1 MIDDRFCHMLCSLE
15 RAEVIIKSEIKR
27 GKAMKS
33 TIQIIVVLLSGLLS
47 KNIYSADIL
56 TQKNIGLEAAND
68 IAKLSIDACRKDGF
82 NVSAVVVDKH
92 GNVRSV
98 MRDDLAAKYTIE
110 IAQRKANMVI
120 MSGIASGQFRTARA
134 DIQQELNHID
144 GLIVMQGGLPI
155 HAGGSLIG
163 AVGVSGAPG
172 GDKDQACAVV
182 AIKEITERLEFAD

>member
-1 MIDDRFCHMLCSLE
+1 MNTN
-15 RAEVIIKSEIKR
+15 
-27 GKAMKS
+27 KALSALLFS
-33 TIQIIVVLLSGLLS
+33 TLISTQLH
-47 KNIYSADIL
+47 SADIVI
-56 TQKNIGLEAAND
+56 QQNIGLEPANE
-68 IAKLSIDACRKDGF
+68 IARLSIEDCRSKGF

-92 GNVRSV
+92 GNLRTA

-120 MSGIASGQFRTARA
+120 MSGIASGAFRAARP

-172 GDKDQACAVV
+172 GERDEACAAAALDAVS
-182 AIKEITERLEFAD
+182 ERLEFAGDD

>member
-1 MIDDRFCHMLCSLE
+1 MITKTSL
-15 RAEVIIKSEIKR
+15 SLL
-27 GKAMKS
+27 
-33 TIQIIVVLLSGLLS
+33 VLASVFTS
-47 KNIYSADIL
+47 NAYSADII
-56 TQKNIGLEAAND
+56 TQKNIGLAAANE
-68 IAKLSIDACRKDGF
+68 IAMSSIEACRKGGY

-120 MSGIASGQFRTARA
+120 MSGIASGAFRDARR

-144 GLIVMQGGLPI
+144 GLIVMEGGLPI
-155 HAGGSLIG
+155 QAGGSMIG

-172 GDKDQACAVV
+172 GEKDAACA
-182 AIKEITERLEFAD
+182 AEALDKISDRLEFAGDD

>member
-1 MIDDRFCHMLCSLE
+1 MK
-15 RAEVIIKSEIKR
+15 VIIHISVI
-27 GKAMKS
+27 
-33 TIQIIVVLLSGLLS
+33 LFSGLLS
-47 KNIYSADIL
+47 LSASAIDII

-68 IAKLSIDACRKDGF
+68 IAKMSIDACRAGGF

-110 IAQRKANMVI
+110 IAKRKANMVI
-120 MSGIASGQFRTARA
+120 MSGIASGAFRTART

-155 HAGGSLIG
+155 HASGSLIG
-163 AVGVSGAPG
+163 AIGVSGAPG
-172 GDKDQACAVV
+172 GEKDEACAAV
-182 AIKEITERLEFAD
+182 AIEKITERLEFADDE

>member
-1 MIDDRFCHMLCSLE
+1 
-15 RAEVIIKSEIKR
+15 
-27 GKAMKS
+27 MKHFKQIS
-33 TIQIIVVLLSGLLS
+33 TALFTVVFSS
-47 KNIYSADIL
+47 NIYAADVI
-56 TQKNIGLEAAND
+56 TQRNIGLEAAND
-68 IAKLSIDACRKDGF
+68 IAKMSIDACRKDGF

-110 IAQRKANMVI
+110 IAQRKANMVV
-120 MSGIASGQFRTARA
+120 MSGVSSGDFRAARA

-163 AVGVSGAPG
+163 AVGISGAPG
-172 GDKDQACAVV
+172 GDKDEACA
-182 AIKEITERLEFAD
+182 AIAIENITERLEFADE

>member
-1 MIDDRFCHMLCSLE
+1 MQKIIYVSVLFLSVVFSKSLL
-15 RAEVIIKSEIKR
+15 
-27 GKAMKS
+27 G
-33 TIQIIVVLLSGLLS
+33 
-47 KNIYSADIL
+47 ADVL

-68 IAKLSIDACRKDGF
+68 IAKMSIEVCRKDGF

-120 MSGIASGQFRTARA
+120 MSGISSGTFKGNRA
-134 DIQQELNHID
+134 DIRQELNHIE

-155 HAGGSLIG
+155 SAGGSLIG
-163 AVGVSGAPG
+163 AIGVSGAPG
-172 GDKDQACAVV
+172 GEKDDACAAA
-182 AIKEITERLEFAD
+182 AIKKITERLEFAEDE

>member
-1 MIDDRFCHMLCSLE
+1 
-15 RAEVIIKSEIKR
+15 
-27 GKAMKS
+27 MKKV
-33 TIQIIVVLLSGLLS
+33 IQIPAVLLSLLVS
-47 KNIYSADIL
+47 TNIFAADVF

-68 IAKLSIDACRKDGF
+68 IAKTSIDACRKAGF

-120 MSGIASGQFRTARA
+120 MSGTASGAFRAARP
-134 DIQQELNHID
+134 DIRQELNNIK

-155 HAGGSLIG
+155 RAGGVLLG

-172 GDKDQACAVV
+172 GDKDEACAAA
-182 AIKEITERLEFAD
+182 AIKAIAQRLEFASME